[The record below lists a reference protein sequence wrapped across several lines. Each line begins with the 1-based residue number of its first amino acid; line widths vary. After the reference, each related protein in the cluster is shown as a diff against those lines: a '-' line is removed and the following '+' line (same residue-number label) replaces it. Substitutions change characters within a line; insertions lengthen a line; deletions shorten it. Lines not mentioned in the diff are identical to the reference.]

1 MGTSHFTSNIE
12 ADGNA
17 VTVAGFSEISATTL
31 TDGTISITGGALSGA
46 SSISGTTVTDGTASM
61 SGGAISGVTGAIST
75 PTNITM
81 SGVLSGATSVKTT
94 NYLQIGDGTA
104 ATGYLFLGQQIT
116 NNNSSILAAASSLV
130 TAASLKGS
138 IFVSASPVAMWVFT
152 ATHTA
157 ATVGGLGV

>member
-1 MGTSHFTSNIE
+1 MTSNITSG
-12 ADGNA
+12 DG
-17 VTVAGFSEISATTL
+17 TQTISGFSEISATTL

-81 SGVLSGATSVKTT
+81 SGVLSGATSVKAT
-94 NYLQIGDGTA
+94 NYVQIGDGTA

-116 NNNSSILAAASSLV
+116 TAEASIIAAATALV
-130 TAASLKGS
+130 TNASLKGS
-138 IFVSASPVAMWVFT
+138 IFVSASPVSMWVFT
-152 ATHTA
+152 ATQTCS
-157 ATVGGLGV
+157 TVAGLGV